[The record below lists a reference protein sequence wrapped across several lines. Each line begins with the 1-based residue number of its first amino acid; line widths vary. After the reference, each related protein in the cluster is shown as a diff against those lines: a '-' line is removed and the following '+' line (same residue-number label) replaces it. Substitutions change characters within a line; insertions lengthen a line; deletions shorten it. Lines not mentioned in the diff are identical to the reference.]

1 MAVVIK
7 KRVKIDVT
15 DADIEAAR
23 IKGLQRNDEPLAV
36 NAGYDVT
43 RNAIFIEMNNGIRFE
58 IPRALLQGLQDATSH
73 QLAQVK
79 VLGTGTTIAWESPD
93 VGFTVAGLLKGV
105 FGSRRWMSELGR
117 VGGSMTSKR
126 KAAAARANGAKGG
139 RPRSRAT
146 KRPA

>member
-79 VLGTGTTIAWESPD
+79 VLGKGTAIAWESPD
-93 VGFTVAGLLKGV
+93 VGFTVAGLLKAY
-105 FGSRRWMSELGR
+105 FGR
-117 VGGSMTSKR
+117 VGGSMTSKH
-126 KAAAARANGAKGG
+126 KAAAARANVAKGG
-139 RPRSRAT
+139 RPRSDAS